1 MLFIETVESNT
12 FSLLRELS
20 KEEFLENFRL
30 AGGTSLALQIGH
42 RVSIDLDFFT
52 VGHGLSFDEY
62 DLAKKWKTEVLNKTE
77 SILNTYIDDVKVDF
91 VATPYPFISKER
103 VLEKL
108 RLASMEDI
116 GAMKFSAVTGRGS
129 KKDFIDIHFLLQHY
143 SFQELLGF
151 FSTKYRDASEFLLF
165 KSLMYFEDADN
176 EPLPKMLKPIT
187 WEEVKN
193 SIKKEVEIHFP

>member
-52 VGHGLSFDEY
+52 VGHGLIFDEY